1 MSDELRKLIEQQR
14 KLQEVGNFDQL
25 REAALGFQK
34 FRETSELSLRIAEMQ
49 AASTVFKEAI
59 GAISHNNSLNELV
72 SERLR
77 GFSEIGETFRQL
89 ERQFVLPDMS
99 AIHDLL
105 KAYPMDLSATMRE
118 ALGSVDGIRDRMA
131 ALRTPWLDFDQQTLS
146 ARAFLDIQTIGGLV
160 SASDAFSVSVAAA
173 LRTELGDWRDPI
185 TFSPPDLI
193 DPSARLALYDG
204 LGFNSN
210 LTHFTEEAYQE
221 TVQLAGLDVI
231 EDLETVEEDEGMGRN
246 SRAYESLLRFEREI
260 RAFIVV
266 VMAASFGPKWMR
278 QQLPNGMLDR
288 WIEKRE
294 TDIQHGAEAVPL
306 IEYAD
311 FTDYKAIIERAD
323 NWTKVFQ
330 PIFGRKEDVRESFQR
345 LFPVRIATMHARIIT
360 LDDDLILRAETT
372 RVLGRVRRY
381 RN

>member
-1 MSDELRKLIEQQR
+1 MTDELRKLLEQQR
-14 KLQEVGNFDQL
+14 KLQEVGNLGEL
-25 REAALGFQK
+25 REAALAFQK
-34 FRETSELSLRIAEMQ
+34 FRDTNDLGSRLAEMQ
-49 AASTVFKEAI
+49 AASTAFKEAI
-59 GAISHNNSLNELV
+59 GAINHHNSMSELV

-77 GFSEIGETFRQL
+77 GFQEIGETFRQL

-99 AIHDLL
+99 AIQDLL
-105 KAYPMDLSATMRE
+105 KTYPMDLSAAMRE
-118 ALGSVDGIRDRMA
+118 ALGGVDGIRDRMA
-131 ALRTPWLDFDQQTLS
+131 ALRTSWLDFDQQALS
-146 ARAFLDIQTIGGLV
+146 ARAFLDIQMVGGLV
-160 SASDAFSVSVAAA
+160 SASNAFSVSIATA

-185 TFSPPDLI
+185 TFNPPDLI

-204 LGFNSN
+204 LGFNAN

-221 TVQLAGLDVI
+221 TVQIAGLAVI

-260 RAFIVV
+260 RAFIVA
-266 VMAASFGPKWMR
+266 VMTARFGARWMK

-288 WIEKRE
+288 WMEKRE
-294 TDIQHGAEAVPL
+294 TDIQHGAEAAPL

-311 FTDYKAIIERAD
+311 FTDYKAIIERGD

-381 RN
+381 KN